1 MINRFRNKFGMIN
14 HTEHWKCRAEHQ
26 SFHVKLVSAS
36 IFLISIFFL
45 TISCKST
52 RTIQNKELRPV
63 YVTNTKKVNLLP
75 LEDTAVEVDLLQLF
89 NGTFGETEFTMLSFS
104 QIDKSQISLSLINDF
119 GTDMGHLYYDGQH
132 VSFNSLYLPSKLPG
146 EYIVAEIQN
155 AYYDE
160 KVLKENYSKAGLKF
174 DCETPGCRKIY
185 DGKKLIEEIFIS
197 DDKIKIINYLRAYT
211 FELINA
217 E

>member
-1 MINRFRNKFGMIN
+1 MIRTR
-14 HTEHWKCRAEHQ
+14 HAE
-26 SFHVKLVSAS
+26 LVSAS
-36 IFLISIFFL
+36 LLLITILFLIS
-45 TISCKST
+45 SCKST
-52 RTIQNKELRPV
+52 RAVQNTELRPV
-63 YVTNTKKVNLLP
+63 YVTNSKIINLLP
-75 LEDTAVEVDLLQLF
+75 PENTTVELDILQQF
-89 NGTFGETEFTMLSFS
+89 NGTFGDTDFSMLSFS
-104 QIDKSQISLSLINDF
+104 QIDKSEISLSLINDF
-119 GTDMGHLYYDGQH
+119 GTDMGHLYYDGDH
-132 VSFNSLYLPSKLPG
+132 VSFKSAYLPSKLPG

-185 DGKKLIEEIFIS
+185 DGKKLIEEIFIL

>member
-1 MINRFRNKFGMIN
+1 MNNRFRNKFGM
-14 HTEHWKCRAEHQ
+14 TGLAE
-26 SFHVKLVSAS
+26 LVSAS
-36 IFLISIFFL
+36 LLLITILFLIS
-45 TISCKST
+45 SCKST
-52 RTIQNKELRPV
+52 RAVQNTELRPV
-63 YVTNTKKVNLLP
+63 YVTNSKKINLLP
-75 LEDTAVEVDLLQLF
+75 PENTTVELDILQQF
-89 NGTFGETEFTMLSFS
+89 NGTFGDTDFSMLSFS
-104 QIDKSQISLSLINDF
+104 QIDKSEISLSLINDF
-119 GTDMGHLYYDGQH
+119 GTDMGHLYYDGDH
-132 VSFNSLYLPSKLPG
+132 VSFKSAYLPSKLPG